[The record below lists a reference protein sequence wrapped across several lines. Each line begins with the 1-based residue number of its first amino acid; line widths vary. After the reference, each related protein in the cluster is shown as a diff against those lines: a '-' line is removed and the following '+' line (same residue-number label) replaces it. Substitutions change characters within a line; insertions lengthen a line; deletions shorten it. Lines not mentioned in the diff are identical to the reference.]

1 MADDMV
7 AVDHVSSTTA
17 RALASPRL
25 GSQSEW
31 FRVWRRLRR
40 NRPALAGLAIVVAIA
55 LLALFPEAVA
65 PYSPYVVS
73 SSLRGGGP
81 SVAHPFGMD
90 QVGRDVLS
98 RVIYG
103 ARVAM
108 LVGLAATG
116 LSLLVGVLVGATAGY
131 FGGIVDVVLMRLV
144 DALQA
149 FPILVLLIAIAA
161 ALGPSLGH
169 VIVILGLTT
178 WAQYARVVRADV
190 LSLREREFVMA
201 ARTLGVPNARII
213 LRHILPNTVGPT
225 IVLASLSV
233 AGVILLESALSFLGL
248 GTQPPAA
255 SWGSMLADGRTYI
268 LTYPHIALFPGLA
281 ITLAVLAFNLLGD
294 GLRDALDPRTRT

>member
-1 MADDMV
+1 MV
-7 AVDHVSSTTA
+7 AIDNVPSTMP
-17 RALASPRL
+17 RALAVTRS
-25 GSQSEW
+25 GSESEW

-40 NRPALAGLAIVVAIA
+40 NRPALVGLAIVGVVA
-55 LLALFPEAVA
+55 LLSVFPEVVA
-65 PYSPYVVS
+65 PYSPYTVT
-73 SSLRGGGP
+73 SSLRGSGP
-81 SVAHPFGMD
+81 SAAHPFGMD

-161 ALGPSLGH
+161 ALGPSLEH

-190 LSLREREFVMA
+190 LSLREREFVLA
-201 ARTLGVPNARII
+201 ARTLGVPSA
-213 LRHILPNTVGPT
+213 RHILPNALGPI

-248 GTQPPAA
+248 GTQPPTA

>member
-1 MADDMV
+1 MV
-7 AVDHVSSTTA
+7 AADQAPSITA
-17 RALASPRL
+17 RAFTATRA
-25 GSQSEW
+25 GAQSEW

-40 NRPALAGLAIVVAIA
+40 NRPALVGLAIVGIIA
-55 LLALFPEAVA
+55 LLAVLPQAVA
-65 PYSPYVVS
+65 PYSPYVVT
-73 SSLRGGGP
+73 SSLRGSPP
-81 SVAHPFGMD
+81 SAAHPFGMD

-116 LSLLVGVLVGATAGY
+116 LSLLVGVLVGSTAGY
-131 FGGIVDVVLMRLV
+131 FGGIVDGALMRLV

-161 ALGPSLGH
+161 ALGPSLEH
-169 VIVILGLTT
+169 VIIILGLTT

-190 LSLREREFVMA
+190 LSLRQREFVLA

-213 LRHILPNTVGPT
+213 VRHILPNALGPI

-248 GTQPPAA
+248 GTQPPTP

>member
-1 MADDMV
+1 MADQVM
-7 AVDHVSSTTA
+7 AVQRGGSAAA
-17 RALASPRL
+17 RVPGAGDIASH
-25 GSQSEW
+25 GEW
-31 FRVWRRLRR
+31 FRIWRRFRR
-40 NRPALAGLAIVVAIA
+40 NRPALVGLAIVGAIA
-55 LLALFPEAVA
+55 LLSMFPEAVA
-65 PYSPYVVS
+65 PYSPYAVN
-73 SSLRGGGP
+73 SSLRGSGP
-81 SVAHPFGMD
+81 SAMHPFGMD

-98 RVIYG
+98 RVIFG

-131 FGGIVDVVLMRLV
+131 FGGLVDVLLMRLV

-161 ALGPSLGH
+161 ALGPSLQN

-178 WAQYARVVRADV
+178 WAQYARIVRADV
-190 LSLREREFVMA
+190 LSLREREFVVA
-201 ARTLGVPNARII
+201 ARTLGVPTMRII
-213 LRHILPNTVGPT
+213 LRHILPNALGPI

-248 GTQPPAA
+248 GTQPPTA

-268 LTYPHIALFPGLA
+268 LTYPHIALFPGVA
-281 ITLAVLAFNLLGD
+281 ITVAVLALNLLGD

>member
-1 MADDMV
+1 MV
-7 AVDHVSSTTA
+7 AIDQAASTAA
-17 RALASPRL
+17 RGFARTRS

-31 FRVWRRLRR
+31 LRVWRRLRR
-40 NRPALAGLAIVVAIA
+40 NRPALVGLAVVGIIA
-55 LLALFPEAVA
+55 LLALVPQAFA
-65 PYSPYVVS
+65 PYSPYTIT
-73 SSLRGGGP
+73 SSLRGSPP
-81 SVAHPFGMD
+81 SAAHLFGMD

-116 LSLLVGVLVGATAGY
+116 LSLLVGVLVGSTAGY
-131 FGGIVDVVLMRLV
+131 FGGFVDGALMRFV

-161 ALGPSLGH
+161 ALGPSLEH

-190 LSLREREFVMA
+190 LSLRQREFVLA
-201 ARTLGVPNARII
+201 ARTLGIPNARII
-213 LRHILPNTVGPT
+213 VRHILPNALGPI

-248 GTQPPAA
+248 GTQPPTA